1 MQIENIQ
8 RQVEATKADTGSKVT
23 TEQLDRRLEAMD
35 EKISQSQLAASQS
48 NSREGDLTSLST
60 KVANLEAEL
69 RSEMAQSEKATDI
82 KIRTAAEQAVS
93 APIANLQLQ
102 LDQLDAKYSSSGEMG
117 NKVRLHPCLAGV
129 V

>member
-1 MQIENIQ
+1 MQIEDIQ
-8 RQVEATKADTGSKVT
+8 RQVEATKAEAGSKVT
-23 TEQLDRRLEAMD
+23 PAQLDRRIEAV
-35 EKISQSQLAASQS
+35 EAKISQSQQAASQS
-48 NSREGDLTSLST
+48 NSSQSDVTSLST